1 MKYSKIVR
9 IVFMSLPKAGTVL
22 CMETSIDANII
33 FAGGSDSMDLM
44 VGMAKLFAL
53 TFDEDISFITSLVL
67 PSSNMNTMGVADIK
81 RMADRDVL
89 FVGTNSN
96 LFVVEWTGTNFE
108 ILNHIEDIHT
118 CNFFSP
124 ELTL

>member
-1 MKYSKIVR
+1 
-9 IVFMSLPKAGTVL
+9 
-22 CMETSIDANII
+22 METSIDANII

-81 RMADRDVL
+81 RMVDRDVL

-96 LFVVEWTGTNFE
+96 LFVVEWTGTHFE

-118 CNFFSP
+118 CKRFQNY
-124 ELTL
+124 LTVQGSSTRSTVSDSTCSQ